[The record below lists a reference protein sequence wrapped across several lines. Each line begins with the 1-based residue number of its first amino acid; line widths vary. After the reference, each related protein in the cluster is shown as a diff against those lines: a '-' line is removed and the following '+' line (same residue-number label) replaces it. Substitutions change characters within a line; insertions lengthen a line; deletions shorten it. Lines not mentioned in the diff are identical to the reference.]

1 MGRSGDGAPAGFAAG
16 RAWAARYADV
26 LRGARTGAPSRAGF
40 AGEKYGRA
48 CGVVDG
54 LAASRSLALPHGQ
67 ASTSGALLALQVRA
81 GGVLVL
87 RPARRARPPHVVE
100 RGSQLPGAEPAPRR
114 DRRRRRRP
122 LLPQQHGPAGRGGD
136 LPGGAGRLPR
146 RDGVRPRLALL
157 RRGQRS
163 RRAALVHGRHRGG
176 VRVPRA
182 RHPRAHAGGAGAR
195 RHDAAAPRIAPLGA
209 AGHRRRVARRPPSGR
224 RARGGRMKASYPRM
238 VVFAGARL
246 SGACGSVEPEVRPQ
260 PAARARPSEPS
271 PPPAAVP
278 VERALALDEF
288 AAAVAAAWRRDPA
301 PVAVL
306 PAFTPDPLH
315 PRGTRVF
322 ATDAGEWL
330 AEKAIAALAAA
341 APDLEVWA
349 PEAVVAEL
357 ARANRSLR
365 DVH

>member
-1 MGRSGDGAPAGFAAG
+1 
-16 RAWAARYADV
+16 
-26 LRGARTGAPSRAGF
+26 
-40 AGEKYGRA
+40 
-48 CGVVDG
+48 
-54 LAASRSLALPHGQ
+54 
-67 ASTSGALLALQVRA
+67 
-81 GGVLVL
+81 
-87 RPARRARPPHVVE
+87 
-100 RGSQLPGAEPAPRR
+100 
-114 DRRRRRRP
+114 
-122 LLPQQHGPAGRGGD
+122 
-136 LPGGAGRLPR
+136 
-146 RDGVRPRLALL
+146 
-157 RRGQRS
+157 
-163 RRAALVHGRHRGG
+163 
-176 VRVPRA
+176 
-182 RHPRAHAGGAGAR
+182 
-195 RHDAAAPRIAPLGA
+195 
-209 AGHRRRVARRPPSGR
+209 
-224 RARGGRMKASYPRM
+224 M
-238 VVFAGARL
+238 VVFAGALL

-365 DVH
+365 DVHATDDVLPLLARTDAGYVVYGSVEKVVVGGRLSGRTEVQVRLTCARPGDGTLVASRQATLTDPPVVRELSARLERAGATLVGARAPAFTPSLDAEVRIAAQQALAALLAANRAVFAGRRCLVQVEGGASDPARALAALVGSTLRERLARAFAGADRVTVLAGGPPADGDVVLSATLRPTVQGCALILFAERRGGAESAGTSVPIDPRFDAELRRIL